1 MNNSAKI
8 ITAKLYQVYPR
19 ITNAAC
25 CCLLRSLASETRY
38 LDGQGV
44 NKAIRSARSPNCA
57 SRTVWCIIFTLPLR
71 RYSHFCKTSNFCG
84 FHYAC
89 MTGQKKTRKREK
101 SEKEK
106 RKGKVERKR
115 DNEKW
120 FTKLHY
126 ERNVTSRNSRYP
138 VSSCIRTVCCGKS
151 RYFKISVSK
160 ALQGA
165 VTRSH
170 ARCADEI
177 WQGYLLT
184 QTSTRMLGDERCL

>member
-1 MNNSAKI
+1 MQKSS
-8 ITAKLYQVYPR
+8 V
-19 ITNAAC
+19 
-25 CCLLRSLASETRY
+25 RSST
-38 LDGQGV
+38 
-44 NKAIRSARSPNCA
+44 KFIRA
-57 SRTVWCIIFTLPLR
+57 SRTRLVVYCGRSRVRLVISTGMGLTKLFVQRDPLIALHEQYDVSYLHSLYGDIRIFAKLLISADFIMR
-71 RYSHFCKTSNFCG
+71 AWSGR
-84 FHYAC
+84 
-89 MTGQKKTRKREK
+89 RKRERERRVRRK
-101 SEKEK
+101 K
-106 RKGKVERKR
+106 RKGKIERQHV
-115 DNEKW
+115 NEKW
-120 FTKLHY
+120 FAKLHY